1 MAYVKTAVP
10 EAAAP
15 AGLGQRWR
23 HLDRTSVVWL
33 LAIAVLVF
41 LVVNPLL
48 RLLVV
53 SFQDE
58 SGAFTFAN
66 YVVAYH
72 NVRHIEALG
81 RSLVLG
87 TGSAL
92 TCLAFG
98 LPLAWALSRT
108 DMPCK
113 PLVWIAILGTFII
126 PPYLG
131 AVAWILLGG
140 PRAGWLNRAYM
151 ALTGADAG
159 PFNIYSMPGLILVV

>member
-10 EAAAP
+10 EAVAP

-23 HLDRTSVVWL
+23 HLDKTSWVWL
-33 LAIAVLVF
+33 LAIALLVL

-48 RLLVV
+48 RLLIV

-58 SGAFTFAN
+58 GGAFTLAN
-66 YVVAYH
+66 YVTAYR

-81 RSLVLG
+81 HSLVLG
-87 TGSAL
+87 AGSAV

-113 PLVWIAILGTFII
+113 PLVWISILGT
-126 PPYLG
+126 
-131 AVAWILLGG
+131 
-140 PRAGWLNRAYM
+140 
-151 ALTGADAG
+151 
-159 PFNIYSMPGLILVV
+159 